1 MGPSNVKHRK
11 LKPNV
16 IPHKF
21 DCQTDRKQITNTL
34 LTREVYKDLL
44 TRARRDLVE
53 AAVNNT
59 PEYNISKFY
68 NHKVII

>member
-1 MGPSNVKHRK
+1 MGPSFVKHFK
-11 LKPNV
+11 LKPN
-16 IPHKF
+16 IIHYKF

-34 LTREVYKDLL
+34 PTRVVYKI
-44 TRARRDLVE
+44 RARRDLVE

-59 PEYNISKFY
+59 PEYNIIKCY

>member
-1 MGPSNVKHRK
+1 MGPSNVKHLK

-16 IPHKF
+16 ISHKF

-34 LTREVYKDLL
+34 PTRVVYKK
-44 TRARRDLVE
+44 RARRDLVE
-53 AAVNNT
+53 AAVINT

-68 NHKVII
+68 NNKVII